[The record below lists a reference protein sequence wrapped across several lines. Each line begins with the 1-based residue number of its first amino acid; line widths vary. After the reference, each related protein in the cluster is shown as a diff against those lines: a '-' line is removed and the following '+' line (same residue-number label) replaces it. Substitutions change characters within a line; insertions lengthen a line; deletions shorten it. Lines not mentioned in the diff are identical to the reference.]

1 MIKLFFLNQRK
12 TDFCI
17 MITNNWISRTAL
29 LIEPSQMA
37 SLTKAHVLIV
47 GLGGVGGICAE
58 MICRAGVGTMTIVD
72 SDTVDESNRN
82 RQIISLLST
91 NGKSKASVLKERL
104 LDINPELN
112 INIIIEFVGKEK
124 IDALFTNHTFNFVC
138 DCIDTL
144 TPKTE
149 LILKCLELK
158 IPIVSSMGAGG
169 KLDPSQA
176 AVADISETY
185 NCNLARYV
193 RKRLQKNGIKKGF
206 MCVYSTELA
215 DQSKIFTSENAFP
228 KKSIIGTISY
238 MPNIFGCLCAS
249 VAIRKIIEKN

>member
-1 MIKLFFLNQRK
+1 METPSWK
-12 TDFCI
+12 
-17 MITNNWISRTAL
+17 SRTAL
-29 LIEPSQMA
+29 MLEPSQIEEL
-37 SLTKAHVLIV
+37 SKAHVLIV

-58 MICRAGVGTMTIVD
+58 MVCRAGVGTMTIID
-72 SDTVDESNRN
+72 ADTVDESNRN
-82 RQIISLLST
+82 RQIISFLST
-91 NGKSKASVLKERL
+91 NGKSKAIVLKERL
-104 LDINPELN
+104 LDINPDLN
-112 INIIIEFVGKEK
+112 INIIIDFIEKEK
-124 IDALFTNHTFNFVC
+124 IDDLFTDHTFSFVC

-144 TPKTE
+144 SPKTE

-169 KLDPSQA
+169 KLDPTQA
-176 AVADISETY
+176 TIADISETY

-206 MCVYSTELA
+206 NCVFSPELA

-228 KKSIIGTISY
+228 KKSIIGTMSY

-249 VAIRKIIEKN
+249 VAIRSIIEKKENLL